1 MRTSLRLRAMFMTLM
16 ILLLPAGIFAQVNN
30 SVMGKTWVVFIENAE
45 YETFPRLDGPTQD
58 VVLMKAALMDYKIDR
73 MIHKKNMTKKEME
86 KFFNDELPDLV
97 IENRV
102 NSILVW
108 YAGHGKFIYETGY
121 WIPVDAKRDK
131 ESTYFN
137 TAELKNALQEYE
149 NHMTHILVI
158 TDACE
163 SGPSFYQ
170 AMRNTGRQVTCS
182 DLQASQSK
190 SSQVFSSSGY
200 DLVIDESEFTKSFAE
215 ALHSNS
221 TSCITIESIVTQV
234 TSAVMDNNQQKP
246 KFGKIDGLTDDDG
259 TFFFISK

>member
-1 MRTSLRLRAMFMTLM
+1 
-16 ILLLPAGIFAQVNN
+16 
-30 SVMGKTWVVFIENAE
+30 MGKTWVVFIENSE
-45 YETFPRLDGPTQD
+45 YETFPRLEGPTQD
-58 VVLMKAALMDYKIDR
+58 VILMKAALMDYKIDR
-73 MIHKKNMTKKEME
+73 IIHKQNMTKKDME
-86 KFFNDELPDLV
+86 DFFSRELPEL
-97 IENRV
+97 IINNRV

-108 YAGHGKFIYETGY
+108 YAGHGKFIYDTGY

-131 ESTYFN
+131 EATYFN
-137 TAELKNALQEYE
+137 TTYLKESLQKYE

-170 AMRNTGRQVTCS
+170 AMRNSGREVSCS

-200 DLVIDESEFTKSFAE
+200 DLAIDESKFTRSFAE
-215 ALHSNS
+215 ALKSNA
-221 TSCITIESIVTQV
+221 TSCIPIEKIVSQV
-234 TSAVMDNNQQKP
+234 TSAVMGNNQQKP
-246 KFGKIDGLTDDDG
+246 KFGKIDGLIDDDG